1 MVFVILVWAGSSAW
15 LGALTLRIERP
26 PYTRN
31 PLIWGRRVGSSN
43 LPRPTRTGFDYF
55 LVFVFL
61 FCITWTRRDLLRAR
75 FSYFG
80 SYNSTSTSPGIRKG
94 VNNPPSSSLMPD
106 VNSTPPDFSSSTGFW
121 MLSQ

>member
-1 MVFVILVWAGSSAW
+1 MVCVFLVWAGSSAW
-15 LGALTLRIERP
+15 LGVMTLRTERP

-80 SYNSTSTSPGIRKG
+80 SFNFPSPPPGNRKG
-94 VNNPPSSSLMPD
+94 VNSPHPSSL
-106 VNSTPPDFSSSTGFW
+106 
-121 MLSQ
+121 